1 MSTRTSAIYRR
12 NCWKLARNMRS
23 CCACGDVALEPSE
36 GQPKFNE
43 QPNRVEI
50 YEETVE
56 VLAPEVNKL
65 LNFMY
70 FQRRAIE
77 TFCAEVKRLSHAEK
91 RKDFA
96 SEAYLLTLG
105 KCINMF
111 AVLDEVK
118 NMKSKVVPIL
128 GDMQIASFTYIKR
141 SKHFDPGK
149 WPLSS
154 STTISLQA
162 DLMVHLLQIREDYIK
177 YIFELAIYI
186 NTTFKEMRTDK
197 ENKETADLAL
207 RGLQLLS
214 EWSSAV
220 TELYS
225 WKLLHSTDH
234 HQIEEC
240 PQEAEEY
247 ERFCIESSMPWIL
260 TDHILCTKEPSMTE
274 YVLYPLDLYN
284 DSAYYALTLFRKQ
297 FLYDEV
303 EAGINLC
310 FDQFV
315 YKLSEQILAHY
326 NCTNNI
332 SQQVFC

>member
-1 MSTRTSAIYRR
+1 
-12 NCWKLARNMRS
+12 MRS

-177 YIFELAIYI
+177 YIFELAIYSNEVPPLPPTNPSAMFIVIFIFYTTVLEITSVNEQYPEIKARI

-247 ERFCIESSMPWIL
+247 ERVSNLIQPQGRGQICANRRYCNDQRPEIWRWKPSLPKPSGAMFMPNSR
-260 TDHILCTKEPSMTE
+260 T
-274 YVLYPLDLYN
+274 
-284 DSAYYALTLFRKQ
+284 
-297 FLYDEV
+297 
-303 EAGINLC
+303 
-310 FDQFV
+310 
-315 YKLSEQILAHY
+315 
-326 NCTNNI
+326 
-332 SQQVFC
+332 

>member
-1 MSTRTSAIYRR
+1 
-12 NCWKLARNMRS
+12 MRS

-247 ERFCIESSMPWIL
+247 ERVSNLIQPQGRGQICANRRYCNDQRPEIWRWKPSLPKPSGAMFMPNSR
-260 TDHILCTKEPSMTE
+260 T
-274 YVLYPLDLYN
+274 
-284 DSAYYALTLFRKQ
+284 
-297 FLYDEV
+297 
-303 EAGINLC
+303 
-310 FDQFV
+310 
-315 YKLSEQILAHY
+315 
-326 NCTNNI
+326 
-332 SQQVFC
+332 